1 MLGNR
6 GEINLIVP
14 NKCVSFS
21 QNPPDIISQS
31 EALLVRFQSDETM
44 VFKGF
49 SVSYVAVVPF
59 DDDEEMSSD
68 SEETATPFPGSLKSI
83 YSHREEV
90 EEGEDDGVDGA
101 AAGSG
106 ASAVHEDGLLGQ
118 EQE

>member
-1 MLGNR
+1 MTN
-6 GEINLIVP
+6 
-14 NKCVSFS
+14 NKFLPFP

-83 YSHREEV
+83 YSHLEV
-90 EEGEDDGVDGA
+90 EETDEDGV
-101 AAGSG
+101 AGSG
-106 ASAVHEDGLLGQ
+106 SSAVIEDELSGQGQ
-118 EQE
+118 E

>member
-1 MLGNR
+1 MGTVTGDKDLFDTN
-6 GEINLIVP
+6 GEFPPLP
-14 NKCVSFS
+14 

-83 YSHREEV
+83 FSHNEDNGGGGGGRDLYEEEED
-90 EEGEDDGVDGA
+90 EEGSA
-101 AAGSG
+101 AI
-106 ASAVHEDGLLGQ
+106 
-118 EQE
+118 